1 MMEGLSFETELRA
14 VLIRPDGTSFDYGVL
29 SSSGVSLPT
38 WRRIYEAMKRRRE
51 IPLGM
56 TFLAF
61 LAIALHQDPLA
72 TFVFGMVTTAGVNYW
87 AADCLSTS
95 VARINTFKY
104 HDSGTGTTASAVG
117 NTALVTP
124 FGGARVAGTQTNP
137 TANKYQVQATIPYTS
152 TLAITEWGL
161 FSAAAGGTL
170 WDRKVFSSRPVVN
183 GSSIAWSYTLTINA
197 GG

>member
-1 MMEGLSFETELRA
+1 MIAGSQFETELRA

-29 SSSGVSLPT
+29 ACDGISVPK

-56 TFLAF
+56 TFFAF
-61 LAIALHQDPLA
+61 LSIALYSHPMMPFLC
-72 TFVFGMVTTAGVNYW
+72 GMVTTTAVNYL
-87 AADCLSTS
+87 AADFLAASA
-95 VARINTFKY
+95 ARINAFKY
-104 HDSGTGTTASAVG
+104 HDSGTGTTAAAVG

-137 TANKYQVQATIPYTS
+137 QAGKYQAQGTLPYTS
-152 TLAITEWGL
+152 SLAITEWGL
-161 FSAAAGGTL
+161 LSAATLGTL
-170 WDRKVFSSRPVVN
+170 WDRKVFSARAVVN
-183 GSSIAWSYTLTINA
+183 GSSIAWNYTLTVNA